1 MSNGVFQKNGSTYPV
16 DSLSKRPLSR
26 DLAFANR
33 VEVYTDSSGTQHVN
47 ETRYAEV
54 GLAYS
59 GAQYT
64 WEIFMVGLITMSSS
78 DSLILTSSSG
88 MPRTSLPLFGA
99 GCS

>member
-1 MSNGVFQKNGSTYPV
+1 MSNGVFRKNGSTYPV
-16 DSLSKRPLSR
+16 DSLSERPLSR
-26 DLAFANR
+26 DLTLANSF
-33 VEVYTDSSGTQHVN
+33 EVYTDLSGTQHVN

-64 WEIFMVGLITMSSS
+64 WEIFMVSLIPMSSS
-78 DSLILTSSSG
+78 DILILTLSSG

-99 GCS
+99 CCS